1 MNKLMKLGF
10 ALVVAGATAATAMH
24 ISASAQPAP
33 VQPSPV
39 KRNILQ
45 RADVPGTNL
54 ETIYATVEIAP
65 SFKAGRHSHPG
76 VVMFEVLDGEFWIAP
91 DGQAEKTMKTG
102 ESMTIPSRTIH
113 NEGAGAKGV
122 KLTVVY
128 VVEKGKPLVQ
138 PAQ

>member
-1 MNKLMKLGF
+1 MNKLLALGAAF
-10 ALVVAGATAATAMH
+10 AVAGLAAAASFQ
-24 ISASAQPAP
+24 SAVVAQPAP
-33 VQPSPV
+33 VQPSPA

-65 SFKAGRHSHPG
+65 NFKAGRHSHPG
-76 VVMFEVLDGEFWIAP
+76 VVMFEVLDGEFWIAT
-91 DGQAEKTMKTG
+91 DGQTDKVMKVG
-102 ESMTIPSRTIH
+102 ESMTIPSGAVH

-138 PAQ
+138 PAP